1 MIKYLILVF
10 LFKGSGSVYPLQDVS
25 NHSYEVESEYTGKNF
40 YVLFK
45 CFLNVANFKLMF
57 IIFKIGNR
65 HYCDRVCKKDEYM
78 VCKFKFDIELHSTL
92 NKVSSL
98 ENILKLA

>member
-1 MIKYLILVF
+1 MF

-25 NHSYEVESEYTGKNF
+25 NHSYEVESEYSGKNF
-40 YVLFK
+40 SCEFLVFFK
-45 CFLNVANFKLMF
+45 CCLLLT

-92 NKVSSL
+92 NKVNSL